1 MDNKIF
7 AEWELEFW
15 LGLKRIELMQNF
27 KEKTLNSKQ
36 ISYFLKN
43 NYFILILYFVTY
55 GKVTNVIENRDLI
68 LDYLIRTKPFQEDNF
83 IWLYSKFEERKMI
96 AEKNKS
102 SVLKLINNNI
112 IKNKTFIYK
121 FTEITI

>member
-15 LGLKRIELMQNF
+15 LNQKKVELMQNF

-43 NYFILILYFVTY
+43 NYFILILYFVAY

-68 LDYLIRTKPFQEDNF
+68 LDYLIKTKPFQEDNF

-102 SVLKLINNNI
+102 LVLKLIDNNI

-121 FTEITI
+121 FTEINI

>member
-15 LGLKRIELMQNF
+15 LGLKKIELMQNF

-43 NYFILILYFVTY
+43 NYFILILYFVAY

-68 LDYLIRTKPFQEDNF
+68 LDYLIKTKPFQEDNF

-96 AEKNKS
+96 AEKNKTL
-102 SVLKLINNNI
+102 VLKLIDNNI

-121 FTEITI
+121 FYKN